1 MNWEVIDQEQ
11 DNAKIKVVG
20 VGGAG
25 GNAVRHMID
34 NNIEGVEF
42 ICANTDT
49 QALAE
54 LEEAVSLKLG
64 NGLTKGSGAGANP

>member
-25 GNAVRHMID
+25 GNAVSHMID

-64 NGLTKGSGAGANP
+64 NGLT